1 MTTSKVVFK
10 TCPMFDETINRH
22 PAIKQRI
29 LNRVKDFMEYKGNDH
44 RAKFGTNDVP
54 LAPGGHFAGMSH
66 ANITQDFRLFYS
78 KESQNPVVIKLY
90 AVLTHVESGI
100 ATPPN
105 IKRQSQQS
113 TKMKRQTAWT
123 VVDKT
128 TW

>member
-1 MTTSKVVFK
+1 MNTPTVVFK
-10 TCPMFDETINRH
+10 TCPMFDETVDRQVDV
-22 PAIKQRI
+22 KERI
-29 LNRVKDFMEYKGNDH
+29 LNRVKDFMDYKSQDH
-44 RAKFGTNDVP
+44 RAQFGSNDIP
-54 LAPGGHFAGMSH
+54 LASGGHYGGLSH
-66 ANITQDFRLFYS
+66 ANITQDFRVFYT

-105 IKRQSQQS
+105 IKRQAQQS